1 MKKMTMICMA
11 VLLAMA
17 VSCKKNNEQVI
28 NNPGDGFRAT
38 VESHISDSKTHLDGE
53 MVKWNAN
60 DAILI
65 MSQTC
70 PGGAR
75 FTTEDADT
83 QEAIFKA
90 DESLAEDFYT
100 PEFTAYYPAGVI
112 ADGEFT
118 LPGTQTYAA
127 NSFGNGANAMVA
139 VSETT
144 VLPFKNICGVLE
156 LTLNSSTSFPVKK
169 ITLTSNLDGELLCG
183 KGTVNLE
190 NPAEPVLTLTDGGN
204 SVILNCEGQNVD
216 LMNNHIFNIVVPAGT
231 LAGGFTV
238 KVEGEGMT
246 WEKTAGAYEGNK
258 INRSEIKPMAAEVT
272 TRPEGSLPGK
282 FSISPTQQVYFAKAN
297 LWYQASTNTWKFP
310 DNQYDYIGSNNR
322 NLGENYSGWID
333 LYGFATSGYSNL
345 NAKRCYQPWS
355 SSAIDGDYLGGDI
368 SGKADWG
375 YNKISNGGDKENMGW
390 FTLSGDTDGQWNY
403 LISKRQ
409 NAASLFGL
417 GRINLGSDYLGY
429 SYVNGLILLPDAWTL
444 PEDINVFKPGKKTS
458 YTDNQ
463 YTLEQWAK
471 MEAAGAVFLP
481 ATGRRVRNSDYEQD
495 PGYRIAKTLN
505 GVNSLGIYWSTTG
518 CTEIDGQYMYGS
530 AYDLEFSDKNILSP
544 AYGNRYKG
552 RPVRLVINAD

>member
-100 PEFTAYYPAGVI
+100 PEFAAYYPAGVI

-156 LTLNSSTSFPVKK
+156 LTLNSSTSFPVKN
-169 ITLTSNLDGELLCG
+169 ITLTSALEDELLYG

-216 LMNNHIFNIVVPAGT
+216 LINATVFNIVVPAGT

-238 KVEGEGMT
+238 KVTGDGMT
-246 WEKTAGAYEGNK
+246 WEKTAGAHEGNMIK
-258 INRSEIKPMAAEVT
+258 RSEIKPMTAEVT
-272 TRPEGSLPGK
+272 THPEGSLPGK
-282 FSISPTQQVYFAKAN
+282 FSVSPTQQVYFAKAN

-310 DNQYDYIGSNNR
+310 DNQYDYIGSGNTK
-322 NLGENYSGWID
+322 LAENYTGWID

-345 NAKRCYQPWS
+345 KVRSYQPWS

-375 YNKISNGGDKENMGW
+375 YNKISNGGNKENMGW
-390 FTLSGDTDGQWNY
+390 YTLSGAENGQWNY
-403 LISKRQ
+403 LISKRT
-409 NAASLFGL
+409 NAANLFGL
-417 GRINLGSDYLGY
+417 GRINLGFDYQGY
-429 SYVNGLILLPDAWTL
+429 NYVNGLILLPDTWVI
-444 PEDINVFKPGKKTS
+444 PEGFDSFKSGKNTS

-471 MEAAGAVFLP
+471 MEAAGAIFLP
-481 ATGRRVRNSDYEQD
+481 ATGRRVRNSDYDQD
-495 PGYRIAKTLN
+495 PGYRIAKKLDGKNT
-505 GVNSLGIYWSTTG
+505 LGIYWSTTG
-518 CTEIDGQYMYGS
+518 CTIIDGQNLSGS
-530 AYDLEFSDKNILSP
+530 AYDLEFSDKNIKSVI
-544 AYGNRYKG
+544 YGNRYKG